1 MSDDNDADDFIGS
14 MNETS
19 PSQGANAGG
28 GGPAAVYDIP
38 VEIRAVLGT
47 ATMPISQ
54 ILRLGRGAVVELE
67 RTVGEAIEIT
77 VNDRLVARGEVT
89 VIEDRLGVTITEVIK
104 RDNK

>member
-1 MSDDNDADDFIGS
+1 MPDDN
-14 MNETS
+14 E
-19 PSQGANAGG
+19 ANAVAGLINDTLSGRAADAEGG
-28 GGPAAVYDIP
+28 ESAAVYDIP

-67 RTVGEAIEIT
+67 RTVGETIEIT

-89 VIEDRLGVTITEVIK
+89 VVEDRLGVTIAEVIK
-104 RDNK
+104 SNSH